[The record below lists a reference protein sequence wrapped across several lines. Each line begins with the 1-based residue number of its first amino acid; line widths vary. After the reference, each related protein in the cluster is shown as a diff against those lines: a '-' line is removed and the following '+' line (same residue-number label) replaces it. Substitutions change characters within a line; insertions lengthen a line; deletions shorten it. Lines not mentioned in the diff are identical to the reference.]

1 MPAHEGRHMAG
12 APQRDDLTRYRRLP
26 ALGDGGSFMSSS
38 ITQKICPVCNY
49 VRKGVVC
56 APGPRALRRGTKRKK
71 RGLRPEKSGG
81 SPACGVSLG
90 ILPWTSTVKPFF
102 ESSVQRDADPHG
114 YKEKRVDIYFVN
126 PSWQITL
133 TVIQI
138 PPTALRSSL
147 SQVLFNLSRSIS
159 TISLSS
165 QSMAQQILTRT
176 WSCFHVAVNLICYLS
191 QHIP

>member
-1 MPAHEGRHMAG
+1 MAG
-12 APQRDDLTRYRRLP
+12 APQRDDLTRYRRQP

-38 ITQKICPVCNY
+38 ITQKIRPVCNY

-71 RGLRPEKSGG
+71 RGLRPERSGG
-81 SPACGVSLG
+81 SPARGASLG

-126 PSWQITL
+126 PSWWSTGLQIRTESRRNVPQRHCL
-133 TVIQI
+133 G
-138 PPTALRSSL
+138 S
-147 SQVLFNLSRSIS
+147 VLG
-159 TISLSS
+159 
-165 QSMAQQILTRT
+165 QSQILCNRQKR
-176 WSCFHVAVNLICYLS
+176 CK
-191 QHIP
+191 